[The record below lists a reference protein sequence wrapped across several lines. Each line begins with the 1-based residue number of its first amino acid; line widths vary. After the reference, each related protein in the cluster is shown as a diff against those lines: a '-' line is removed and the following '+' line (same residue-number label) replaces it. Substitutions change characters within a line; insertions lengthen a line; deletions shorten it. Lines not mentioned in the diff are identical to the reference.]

1 MTGLFVTGTGTNIGK
16 TVVSAAL
23 LCRYRSY
30 RNVAPICYWKPV
42 QTGAPEDDDTAIV
55 KDLAACNHEEICGSG
70 IRLPRAL
77 CPHLSAELSGT
88 RIEISE
94 IVPAVRDSNP
104 RQRWLVEGAG
114 GVLVPLNAKEFMADL
129 MSALGLPVVIVAS
142 SQLGTIN
149 HTLLTLEAL
158 RQRSITVAGVILNGE
173 PNPDNRRAIET
184 FGDVAVLGE
193 MPRFIHLT
201 PATLNKWSLTELD
214 PDGHLLPFLERSSV

>member
-23 LCRYRSY
+23 LCRYR
-30 RNVAPICYWKPV
+30 NVVPICYWKPV

-77 CPHLSAELSGT
+77 SPHLSAELSGT

-94 IVPAVRDSNP
+94 IVQSVRDSNP

-158 RQRSITVAGVILNGE
+158 RQRSITVAGVILNGD
-173 PNPDNRRAIET
+173 PNADNRRAIET
-184 FGDVAVLGE
+184 LGEVSVLGE
-193 MPRFIHLT
+193 MPRFVRPHGLGQDI
-201 PATLNKWSLTELD
+201 ARIWS
-214 PDGHLLPFLERSSV
+214 GRRERGSYTV